1 MWQTSH
7 SLQTLKKWFFQVLIP
22 LSKGSVGLTVAY
34 GVETGTNAA
43 EWLWVNY
50 PPLTWSVSVINQM
63 VLISDSS
70 PLWLRNVHVI
80 QFGTHCCLQ
89 NPTQRFSKPLGVH
102 TRRWNARYGQNRPHW
117 RPLWVHTQ
125 NMVLCAD
132 FQKNIFVIP
141 AHETNETKLTQ
152 NNPVSIN
159 SKWLFY
165 SLLIKSKHFTSCKWF
180 SFLSKCLNCSIF
192 IIFLKSKYQNK
203 DGVKWDMLTQGTI
216 LFSKVK
222 QRCITVKVYCIKIP
236 QMLKKNVKFHI
247 LLSNNKRQIAAVLKW
262 NEMAQSLFMKMQ
274 YSSATQCEGDHC
286 YFVFPWGNTLK
297 WPYNDEAFYPSFECW
312 FLVISS
318 SMGNLTETN
327 SKGLSLK

>member
-7 SLQTLKKWFFQVLIP
+7 SLQILKKWFFQVFIP

-50 PPLTWSVSVINQM
+50 PPLTWSVSVINHM
-63 VLISDSS
+63 VLISDNS

-80 QFGTHCCLQ
+80 QFGTHCRLQ

-102 TRRWNARYGQNRPHW
+102 TRRWNARCGQNKQHW

-125 NMVLCAD
+125 NMVLCPD

-141 AHETNETKLTQ
+141 ARETNETKLTQ

-165 SLLIKSKHFTSCKWF
+165 SLLIKGKGFTSCKWF
-180 SFLSKCLNCSIF
+180 SFLSKCLNRSIF
-192 IIFLKSKYQNK
+192 IIFLKSKFQNK

-222 QRCITVKVYCIKIP
+222 QRCIAVKVYCIKI
-236 QMLKKNVKFHI
+236 LK
-247 LLSNNKRQIAAVLKW
+247 
-262 NEMAQSLFMKMQ
+262 
-274 YSSATQCEGDHC
+274 C
-286 YFVFPWGNTLK
+286 
-297 WPYNDEAFYPSFECW
+297 
-312 FLVISS
+312 
-318 SMGNLTETN
+318 
-327 SKGLSLK
+327 

>member
-7 SLQTLKKWFFQVLIP
+7 SLQILKKWFFQVFIP

-50 PPLTWSVSVINQM
+50 PPLTWSVSVINHM

-80 QFGTHCCLQ
+80 QFGTHCRLQ

-102 TRRWNARYGQNRPHW
+102 TRRWNARCGQNKQHW

-125 NMVLCAD
+125 NMVLCPD

-141 AHETNETKLTQ
+141 ARETNETKLTQ

-165 SLLIKSKHFTSCKWF
+165 SLLIKGKGFTSCKWF
-180 SFLSKCLNCSIF
+180 SFLSKCLNRSIF
-192 IIFLKSKYQNK
+192 IIFLKSKFQNK
-203 DGVKWDMLTQGTI
+203 DGVKWDKVQFYFQRSNKGASQSKFIVLK
-216 LFSKVK
+216 FSNV
-222 QRCITVKVYCIKIP
+222 
-236 QMLKKNVKFHI
+236 KKNGKFHI

-262 NEMAQSLFMKMQ
+262 NGSIPFYENAIFISYTVWRRSLLL
-274 YSSATQCEGDHC
+274 C
-286 YFVFPWGNTLK
+286 FPLR
-297 WPYNDEAFYPSFECW
+297 
-312 FLVISS
+312 
-318 SMGNLTETN
+318 
-327 SKGLSLK
+327 

>member
-7 SLQTLKKWFFQVLIP
+7 SLQIFKKWFFQVFIP

-50 PPLTWSVSVINQM
+50 PPLTWSVSVINHM

-80 QFGTHCCLQ
+80 QFGTHCRLQ

-102 TRRWNARYGQNRPHW
+102 TRRWNARCGQNKQHW

-125 NMVLCAD
+125 NMVLCPD

-141 AHETNETKLTQ
+141 ARETNETKLTQ

-165 SLLIKSKHFTSCKWF
+165 SLLIKGKGFTSCKWF
-180 SFLSKCLNCSIF
+180 SFLSKCLNRSIF
-192 IIFLKSKYQNK
+192 IIFLKSKFQNK
-203 DGVKWDMLTQGTI
+203 DGVKWDKVQFYFQRSNKGASQSKFIVLK
-216 LFSKVK
+216 FSNV
-222 QRCITVKVYCIKIP
+222 
-236 QMLKKNVKFHI
+236 KKNGKFHI

-262 NEMAQSLFMKMQ
+262 NGSIPVYENAIFISYTVWRWSLLL
-274 YSSATQCEGDHC
+274 C
-286 YFVFPWGNTLK
+286 FPLR
-297 WPYNDEAFYPSFECW
+297 
-312 FLVISS
+312 
-318 SMGNLTETN
+318 
-327 SKGLSLK
+327 